1 MTLKSKIILLTV
13 IPLLL
18 ATAIITYLGVT
29 HAKSLTQQ
37 ELALYEQRMIETRK
51 QALKDN
57 VAIAMSAIRPILN
70 DPTLTTE
77 QAKLKVRRLLTGL
90 TYNEDGYFFAYT
102 LDGVNLVHPTQPDFV
117 GQNLLEFQDREGDFL
132 IKNLIGAAKSG
143 GGFHRY
149 IWEKPPQLIQE
160 DKLSYVVLIEQ
171 WGWMMGTGLYLDD
184 IYRDLDIAQN
194 TMNKNISNSLFT
206 VLFVLGLTV
215 TMVLLLGLFINLREH
230 RLADARLK
238 KLIQRFI
245 RLQISERR
253 KFSRELHD
261 GINQLLVSSKFRI
274 ELVANK
280 LRKGVQHDTIEAD
293 LQQAEHVI
301 EQTIQEV
308 RQISHNLRPTLL
320 DDLGL
325 EAALIGL
332 LEQFS
337 ERTQIRVQYQLM
349 PNLDEL
355 AEEVEITLYRLSQ
368 ECLTNIEKH
377 ANAESVS
384 LKIWLQKDALHFEC
398 RDDGC
403 GFNPR
408 DHASGIG
415 VFNMRE
421 RLALI
426 EGEFSIHSEAEL
438 GTTVRAFV
446 PSEIAMSGGQNE
458 PT

>member
-29 HAKSLTQQ
+29 HAQSLTQQ

-51 QALKDN
+51 QSLKDN
-57 VAIAMSAIRPILN
+57 VAIAMSAIRPILEN
-70 DPTLTTE
+70 PSLTTA
-77 QAKLKVRRLLTGL
+77 QAKLEVRRLLTGL
-90 TYNEDGYFFAYT
+90 NYNDDGYFFAYT
-102 LDGVNLVHPTQPDFV
+102 LDGINLVHPTQPNFV

-132 IKNLIGAAKSG
+132 IKNLIEAAKSG

-160 DKLSYVVLIEQ
+160 DKLSYVVLIEP
-171 WGWMMGTGLYLDD
+171 WGWMMGTGIYLDD
-184 IYRDLDIAQN
+184 IYRDLDAAQAS
-194 TMNKNISNSLFT
+194 MNKNISNSLFT
-206 VLFVLGLTV
+206 VLFILGLTV
-215 TMVLLLGLFINLREH
+215 ATVLLLGLFINLREH
-230 RLADARLK
+230 RLADERLK
-238 KLIQRFI
+238 KLIKRFI

-274 ELVANK
+274 ELVGNK
-280 LRKGVQHDTIEAD
+280 LRKGIHQDTIEAD
-293 LQQAEHVI
+293 LEQAEKVI
-301 EQTIQEV
+301 EQTIREV

-337 ERTQIRVQYQLM
+337 ERTRVNIKHQFTL
-349 PNLDEL
+349 NLDAL

-377 ANAESVS
+377 ANANNVAI
-384 LKIWLQKDALHFEC
+384 KIWLQKDALHFEC
-398 RDDGC
+398 KDDGR
-403 GFNPR
+403 GFNPEENV
-408 DHASGIG
+408 SGIG

-421 RLALI
+421 RLELI
-426 EGEFSIHSEAEL
+426 EGEFAIDSEAEF
-438 GTTVRAFV
+438 GTTVRALV
-446 PSEIAMSGGQNE
+446 PREIAMSGAQSE
-458 PT
+458 PI